1 MTKQFDEIVAQA
13 EAAVANVKDAELR
26 RVAFEKIM
34 DALLATG
41 RPAEGSSRRS
51 RPSKR
56 AGTRTASRA
65 GKRASKSGPQAY
77 IEELAGEGFFKKPKT
92 ISEVKAELE
101 NRGHHIPMTSLS
113 GPLQKLCQR
122 KTLRRQKTAG
132 DGNKQTF
139 NYSEW

>member
-34 DALLATG
+34 DALLSTG
-41 RPAEGSSRRS
+41 RPVEGASRKSRSSRRAS
-51 RPSKR
+51 
-56 AGTRTASRA
+56 ARTAPRA
-65 GKRASKSGPQAY
+65 AKRTGRGGPQAY
-77 IEELAGEGFFKKPKT
+77 IEELATEGFFKKPKT

-122 KTLRRQKTAG
+122 KTLRRQKTPG
-132 DGNKQTF
+132 DSNKQTF

>member
-1 MTKQFDEIVAQA
+1 MAKQFDEIVAQA

-34 DALLATG
+34 DALLSTG
-41 RPAEGSSRRS
+41 RPAEGASRKS

-56 AGTRTASRA
+56 RAARSTPRAAGRA
-65 GKRASKSGPQAY
+65 RRGGPQAY
-77 IEELAGEGFFKKPKT
+77 LEELATEGFFKKPKT

-132 DGNKQTF
+132 EGNKQTF